1 MIVLEGKSLA
11 KRYEQQSTVIHAL
24 RGVDFRLES
33 GEILGIAGES
43 GSGKSTLLKLISGLE
58 APSAGSILLHGK
70 ELSPRRTKEEYRTMQ
85 MIFQNAPASFHP
97 RRTIAESITESVRS
111 LRGRSAPL
119 DLASLADR
127 VGLQRELMDR
137 TPRQLSGGQCQ
148 RMAIAR
154 AMAVEPEILL
164 CDEITSALDVSSQA
178 QILHLLADICRESHT
193 SAIFV
198 SHDLAVIRCLCDRV
212 MIMRDGALVEEGPAA
227 QVIRQP
233 GEAYTKKLVDSV
245 LEIKE

>member
-24 RGVDFRLES
+24 HGVDFHLES
-33 GEILGIAGES
+33 GEILGVAGES

-58 APSAGSILLHGK
+58 APSAGSIQLHGK

-97 RRTIAESITESVRS
+97 RRTIADSITESVRS
-111 LRGRSAPL
+111 LRGGNAPL
-119 DLASLADR
+119 DLKALAEL
-127 VGLQRELMDR
+127 VGLQKELMDR
-137 TPRQLSGGQCQ
+137 TPRQ

-178 QILHLLADICRESHT
+178 QILHLLADICRENHT

-233 GEAYTKKLVDSV
+233 REAYTKKLVDSV
-245 LEIKE
+245 LEIKN

>member
-1 MIVLEGKSLA
+1 
-11 KRYEQQSTVIHAL
+11 
-24 RGVDFRLES
+24 
-33 GEILGIAGES
+33 
-43 GSGKSTLLKLISGLE
+43 
-58 APSAGSILLHGK
+58 
-70 ELSPRRTKEEYRTMQ
+70 MQ

-97 RRTIAESITESVRS
+97 RRTIADSITESVRN

-119 DLASLADR
+119 DLSSLADR

-233 GEAYTKKLVDSV
+233 REAYTKKLVDSV
-245 LEIKE
+245 LEIKN

>member
-11 KRYEQQSTVIHAL
+11 RRYEQQNTVIHAL
-24 RGVDFRLES
+24 RALDFHLES
-33 GEILGIAGES
+33 GEILGVAGES

-58 APSAGSILLHGK
+58 PPSAGSILLHGK

-97 RRTIAESITESVRS
+97 RRTIADSINESVRS
-111 LRGRSAPL
+111 LRGRNAPL
-119 DLASLADR
+119 DLAALADR
-127 VGLQRELMDR
+127 VGLPRELMER

-233 GEAYTKKLVDSV
+233 REAYTKKLVDSV

>member
-33 GEILGIAGES
+33 GEILGVAGES

-97 RRTIAESITESVRS
+97 RRTIADSITESVRS
-111 LRGRSAPL
+111 LRGRNAPL

-137 TPRQLSGGQCQ
+137 TPRQLSGG
-148 RMAIAR
+148 
-154 AMAVEPEILL
+154 
-164 CDEITSALDVSSQA
+164 

-212 MIMRDGALVEEGPAA
+212 MIMRDGALVEEGPTA
-227 QVIRQP
+227 QVICRP
-233 GEAYTKKLVDSV
+233 KEAYTKKLVDSV
-245 LEIKE
+245 LEIKV

>member
-1 MIVLEGKSLA
+1 MIILEGKSLA

-33 GEILGIAGES
+33 GEILGVAGES

-97 RRTIAESITESVRS
+97 RR
-111 LRGRSAPL
+111 L

-178 QILHLLADICRESHT
+178 QILHLLAGICRESHT

-212 MIMRDGALVEEGPAA
+212 MIMRDGALVEEGPAE

-233 GEAYTKKLVDSV
+233 REAYTKKLVDSV
-245 LEIKE
+245 LEIKD

>member
-11 KRYEQQSTVIHAL
+11 KRYEQQSIVIHAL
-24 RGVDFRLES
+24 RGVDFRLEG
-33 GEILGIAGES
+33 GEILGVAGES

-58 APSAGSILLHGK
+58 APSAGSIQLHGK

-97 RRTIAESITESVRS
+97 RRTIAESITESVRN
-111 LRGRSAPL
+111 LRGRNAPL

-178 QILHLLADICRESHT
+178 QILHLLAGICRESHT

-212 MIMRDGALVEEGPAA
+212 MILRDGTLVEEGPVE
-227 QVIRQP
+227 QVICQP
-233 GEAYTKKLVDSV
+233 KEAYTKKLVDSV
-245 LEIKE
+245 LEIKY

>member
-11 KRYEQQSTVIHAL
+11 KRYEQQSIVIHAL
-24 RGVDFRLES
+24 RGVDFRLEG
-33 GEILGIAGES
+33 GEILGVAGES

-58 APSAGSILLHGK
+58 APSAGSIQLHGK
-70 ELSPRRTKEEYRTMQ
+70 ELSSRRNKEEYRTMQ

-97 RRTIAESITESVRS
+97 RRTIAESITESVRN
-111 LRGRSAPL
+111 LRGRNAPL

>member
-33 GEILGIAGES
+33 GEILGVAGES

-58 APSAGSILLHGK
+58 APSTGSILLHGK

-97 RRTIAESITESVRS
+97 RRTIADSITESVRN

-178 QILHLLADICRESHT
+178 QILHLLAGICRESHT

-212 MIMRDGALVEEGPAA
+212 MIMRDGALVEEGLTA

-233 GEAYTKKLVDSV
+233 REAYTKKLVNSV
-245 LEIKE
+245 LEIKN

>member
-11 KRYEQQSTVIHAL
+11 KRYEQQSIVIHAL
-24 RGVDFRLES
+24 RGVDFRLEG
-33 GEILGIAGES
+33 GEILGVAGES

-58 APSAGSILLHGK
+58 APSAGSIQLHGK

-97 RRTIAESITESVRS
+97 RRTIADSITESVRS

-127 VGLQRELMDR
+127 VGLPRELMER

-178 QILHLLADICRESHT
+178 QILHLLAGICRESHT

-212 MIMRDGALVEEGPAA
+212 MILRDGTLVEEGPAE
-227 QVIRQP
+227 QVICQP
-233 GEAYTKKLVDSV
+233 KEAYTKKLVDSV
-245 LEIKE
+245 LEIKN

>member
-1 MIVLEGKSLA
+1 MPVRGA
-11 KRYEQQSTVIHAL
+11 AL
-24 RGVDFRLES
+24 R
-33 GEILGIAGES
+33 
-43 GSGKSTLLKLISGLE
+43 
-58 APSAGSILLHGK
+58 
-70 ELSPRRTKEEYRTMQ
+70 
-85 MIFQNAPASFHP
+85 
-97 RRTIAESITESVRS
+97 RS
-111 LRGRSAPL
+111 LRGRNAPL
-119 DLASLADR
+119 DLASLAAR

-193 SAIFV
+193 SAFFV

-212 MIMRDGALVEEGPAA
+212 MILRDGALVEEGPTA

-245 LEIKE
+245 LEIKY